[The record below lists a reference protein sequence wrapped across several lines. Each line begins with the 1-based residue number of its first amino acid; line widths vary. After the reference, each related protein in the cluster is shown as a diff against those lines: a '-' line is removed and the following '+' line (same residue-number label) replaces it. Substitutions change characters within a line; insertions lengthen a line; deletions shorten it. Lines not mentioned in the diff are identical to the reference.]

1 MRLSNVHVRRAS
13 FAVLTLLL
21 TSTFLGTSY
30 AQGLGG
36 GGLTE
41 KQQLELEYA
50 DRLMRFGLA
59 SYAKQV
65 IDAMDL
71 PPEIMTI
78 RKIKNHCALGE
89 FEKAEAIVNAQP
101 DKTSQGTWT
110 LRLSLADGY
119 YAWGRFDDAQ
129 KIYQGFFDKYPDG
142 PSKKM
147 NQFYLDSA
155 YKYSQMLILMGER
168 KKAANAYTVALK
180 AKAEKYVIRQLQGE
194 LAELYLQL
202 GEEAKGNERKAYF
215 KKCSDLTETILY
227 GGQDLWFGKSIVM
240 MAHMRKL
247 TGDVEGAMSL
257 IDDYKKDLL
266 GIDKQLKESA
276 TPGSDLTKL
285 SPMAQC
291 RYMIGTVMQEEGER
305 LLKNEPTK
313 RAEALSMFGG
323 AIKHMLN
330 VFVRYPNTAWAPDAG
345 ARSEAIKAILKS
357 EFDKEVKVNI
367 TDEQWAA
374 VEKAQFTEARV
385 QFNQSQFK
393 EAAASYENVL
403 KVFPE
408 SETAVQALGELAQCY
423 IELKEDLLA
432 ETTVRYI
439 AERFN
444 KNDEYSIT
452 AGDQVIRLAFA
463 YSERG
468 NSAMMRDCYEA
479 FFTFFKKHPRTVGE
493 LFRFGEKS
501 LSGKDYE
508 NALRYYAMIIEGHE
522 GKPAYYDALSR
533 TAQCY
538 SDLQNADKELE
549 TLGILVE
556 KLKAKDNPGHALIS
570 AMYRK
575 TTALKNKGPGAV
587 AEMMESYR
595 DIEKLLQDK
604 ENRANYQNSQD
615 EAKQNALILQGC
627 MFHRG
632 IADAR
637 RKVVSPKVQAFFN
650 KKYGK
655 EIPAKTILNSYYKKT
670 AVKTLLALVDE
681 FPESPFASA
690 SLSQVG
696 ALQTLLNQPEEAK
709 KVFERL
715 QKEYKDSREAQNVQ
729 YVLAN
734 SLLQM
739 GRRQEALREFR
750 KMFDA
755 PSGTYQ
761 PSQILTAGNEILKAG
776 EYDLAIDA
784 FDQVVK
790 LSKSRAYQE
799 PARANKGKALCLLSK
814 YEEARKVLKA
824 FLDEYPN
831 SGFTVE
837 VCQNFCRA
845 TAEVA
850 QKTVDAKTRF
860 DLFNEAVTAMKRARR
875 YAKEIDVKTELDVGV
890 ARVFSLKAAAEKEF
904 GDAAKATQYGADAIA
919 AYQSIIM
926 FRDPENEVGVGP
938 HVEDAYVECLPLM
951 IAAEQF
957 DVAFQ
962 DASRYGELFPQGKH
976 VLKVRQY
983 LNKARV
989 SGGAAESTNENPS
1002 ATE

>member
-1 MRLSNVHVRRAS
+1 MR
-13 FAVLTLLL
+13 
-21 TSTFLGTSY
+21 Y
-30 AQGLGG
+30 
-36 GGLTE
+36 
-41 KQQLELEYA
+41 
-50 DRLMRFGLA
+50 GLA
-59 SYAKQV
+59 SYAKEV
-65 IDAMDL
+65 IESMDL

-78 RKIKNHCALGE
+78 RKIKSHCALGE
-89 FEKAEAIVNAQP
+89 FDKAEAIVNAQP

-142 PSKKM
+142 PSKQL
-147 NQFYLDSA
+147 NQFYLESA

-168 KKAANAYTVALK
+168 EKAANAYSMAMK
-180 AKAEKYVIRQLQGE
+180 AKTESYVLRQLQGE
-194 LAELYLQL
+194 LAELYLKL
-202 GEEAKGNERKAYF
+202 GEEATGKERDAYF
-215 KKCSDLTETILY
+215 KKCSALTDTILY

-240 MAHMRKL
+240 MAHMRKIA
-247 TGDVEGAMSL
+247 GDVDGAMSL
-257 IDDYKKDLL
+257 IDEYKQSLL
-266 GIDKQLKESA
+266 SIDRQLKESA

-291 RYMIGTVMQEEGER
+291 RYMIGTVMQEEAER
-305 LLKNEPTK
+305 ILKEEPTK
-313 RAEALSMFGG
+313 RQEALDLLGG

-367 TDEQWAA
+367 TDEQWEA

-408 SETAVQALGELAQCY
+408 SDTAVQALGELAQCY

-444 KNDEYSIT
+444 KNDDYSVT

-493 LFRFGEKS
+493 LFRFGEQS
-501 LSGKDYE
+501 LTGKDYE
-508 NALRYYAMIIEGHE
+508 NALRYYGMIVEGHE

-538 SDLQNADKELE
+538 SDLENVDKEIE
-549 TLGILVE
+549 TLGVLVE
-556 KLKAKDNPGHALIS
+556 KLKAKENPGHALIS

-575 TTALKNKGPGAV
+575 TAALKKKGPDFV
-587 AEMMESYR
+587 AKMMASYR

-604 ENRANYQNSQD
+604 DNRAKYQNTQE
-615 EAKQNALILQGC
+615 EAKQNAMILQGC
-627 MFHRG
+627 MFQRG

-637 RKVVSPKVQAFFN
+637 RKVVSPKVQKFFN
-650 KKYGK
+650 DKYGK
-655 EIPAKTILNSYYKKT
+655 EIPPETILNSYYKKT
-670 AVKTLLALVDE
+670 AIKTLLALVEE
-681 FPESPFASA
+681 FPESPFAAA
-690 SLSQVG
+690 SLSQAG
-696 ALQTLLNQPEEAK
+696 ALHTLLKQPEDAK
-709 KVFERL
+709 KIFERL
-715 QKEYKDSREAQNVQ
+715 KKEYKDSPEAQNVQ
-729 YVLAN
+729 YMLAN

-739 GRRQEALREFR
+739 DRRQEALREFR

-755 PSGTYQ
+755 PPGTYQ
-761 PSQILTAGNEILKAG
+761 ASQILTAGNEILKAG
-776 EYDLAIDA
+776 EYGLAIDA

-790 LSKSRAYQE
+790 LSKARAYQE
-799 PARANKGKALCLLSK
+799 PARANKGKALCLMAK
-814 YEEARKVLKA
+814 YDEARKELKA

-850 QKTVDAKTRF
+850 QKTADAKTRF

-875 YAKEIDVKTELDVGV
+875 YAKEIGVKTELDVGV
-890 ARVFSLKAAAEKEF
+890 ARVFVLKAAAEKEF
-904 GDAAKATQYGADAIA
+904 GDADKATQYHADAIA

-962 DASRYGELFPQGKH
+962 DASRYAELFPRGKH

-989 SGGAAESTNENPS
+989 SGGAAEKTNGTRG